1 MAAEAQKPLGR
12 SLVAASMLG
21 LAQVLEGNERE
32 ELPIIETSVG
42 GDGDPI
48 DLVLDPDDPRL
59 TVAFVRPW
67 LRHRRT

>member
-1 MAAEAQKPLGR
+1 
-12 SLVAASMLG
+12 MLG